1 MNTATPKRSLRSL
14 EKQLQQCLDGQLLED
29 CPIQVRCAIK
39 NADLLVLA
47 QHEEGVRPD
56 LHQTFKAIH
65 QAILSLSPEL
75 AGELR
80 LYLRV
85 FGQVQPYAYHAFKL
99 PQPLGEVRTDA
110 DDVNPLTAFA
120 WLEKLIEDHGNP
132 RSEIKPSPE
141 AELSADLVLTNENR
155 LALPPGDETIEN
167 NIENIE
173 NIENNGEL
181 VNLKG
186 IEEFPSG
193 LFNNSN
199 LIKAAQR
206 EKIKFQELPSW
217 WGQVSAYFF
226 LSVALCSV
234 GLYAFTR
241 PCVVGKCE
249 TIAQAQQEIS
259 EAQQILASA
268 KNAQQFA
275 QVQDKFNLAT
285 EQLKQIPVWSGKLME
300 ARRLLTRSETEATQ
314 IDRVM
319 TAMETGAT
327 AWKKAQTSPLPLEA
341 WREIELSWSKAIA
354 LLEEIPPGVTIY
366 PFAQKK
372 LSEYEA
378 NLQAIVQRAKQ
389 EEQAAETLEEIRI
402 KADLAYTRQ
411 GVATGLESWEGI
423 YDLWQE
429 TVNLIPKIPPSTMA
443 YVQLQDSVAEYR
455 KQLVNARQQQV
466 QENISQETYDLAI
479 AAAEQAQQLAE
490 QKQWSESLNRW
501 TDALTLAREV
511 PDNTFYSAKAQSL
524 VTSYTNARNEA
535 AVKLKTATI
544 LQKTQNDLKKLCNG
558 NPVVCEYTVTEDV
571 INVWLT
577 PAYVRHVKR
586 TALLA
591 DQKGDNKALVSIDQ
605 HLETLKVALQT
616 ISDNA
621 KIPLMLYDA
630 YGGLIGRHPKN

>member
-1 MNTATPKRSLRSL
+1 MNTATPKQSLRSL
-14 EKQLQQCLDGQLLED
+14 ENQLQQCLDAQLLD
-29 CPIQVRCAIK
+29 NFPIQVRCAIK

-56 LHQTFKAIH
+56 LQQTFKTIH
-65 QAILSLSPEL
+65 QAVLSLSPEL

-99 PQPLGEVRTDA
+99 PQPLGEVRSDAA
-110 DDVNPLTAFA
+110 DDVNPWATFA
-120 WLEKLIEDHGNP
+120 WLEKLIEAHGTP
-132 RSEIKPSPE
+132 RNASAPSSETKV
-141 AELSADLVLTNENR
+141 SADLVLTNENP
-155 LALPPGDETIEN
+155 LALPAGDETTE
-167 NIENIE
+167 
-173 NIENNGEL
+173 NGEL
-181 VNLKG
+181 RNLQG
-186 IEEFPSG
+186 IEEFSSG
-193 LFNNSN
+193 LFNDSK

-206 EKIKFQELPSW
+206 HKIKFPELSSW
-217 WGQVSAYFF
+217 WGQVSAYLF

-241 PCVVGKCE
+241 PCVLGKCE

-259 EAQQILASA
+259 EAQKILASA
-268 KNAQQFA
+268 KYAQQFA

-285 EQLKQIPVWSGKLME
+285 EQLKQVPVWSGKHQE

-314 IDRVM
+314 IERVM
-319 TAMETGAT
+319 TAMETGAA
-327 AWKKAQTSPLPLEA
+327 AWKKAQNSPLPLET

-354 LLEEIPPGVTIY
+354 LLEEIPPGSQLY

-378 NLQAIVQRAKQ
+378 NLQAIVQRVKQ
-389 EEQAAETLEEIRI
+389 EDQAAQTLKEIRI

-411 GVATGLESWEGI
+411 GVATGLESWQGI

-429 TVNLIPKIPPSTMA
+429 IVNLIPKIPPSTMA

-455 KQLVNARQQQV
+455 KQLVKARQQEV
-466 QENISQETYDLAI
+466 QEKISQETYELAI
-479 AAAEQAQQLAE
+479 AAAEEAQQLAE
-490 QKQWSESLNRW
+490 QQQWAQSRNRW

-511 PDNTFYSAKAQSL
+511 PENTFYSAKAQSL

-558 NPVVCEYTVTEDV
+558 NPVVCEYTVTEDL

-577 PAYVRHVKR
+577 SAYIRHVKL

>member
-14 EKQLQQCLDGQLLED
+14 ENQLQQCLDAQLLENF
-29 CPIQVRCAIK
+29 PIQVRCAIK

-56 LHQTFKAIH
+56 LQQTFKAIH

-110 DDVNPLTAFA
+110 DDVNPLAAFA
-120 WLEKLIEDHGNP
+120 WLEKLIEDRGSP
-132 RSEIKPSPE
+132 RNASAPSSE
-141 AELSADLVLTNENR
+141 AEVSADRVLTHENR
-155 LALPPGDETIEN
+155 LALPAADETIEN
-167 NIENIE
+167 NGEN
-173 NIENNGEL
+173 NENNGEL

-193 LFNNSN
+193 LFNDSN
-199 LIKAAQR
+199 LIKAVQR
-206 EKIKFQELPSW
+206 QKIKFQELPSW

-241 PCVVGKCE
+241 PCVLGKCE
-249 TIAQAQQEIS
+249 TIARAQQEIS

-268 KNAQQFA
+268 KYAQQFA
-275 QVQDKFNLAT
+275 PVQDKFNLAT
-285 EQLKQIPVWSGKLME
+285 EQLKQIPVWSGKHKE
-300 ARRLLTRSETEATQ
+300 ARRLLKSSETEATQ

-319 TAMETGAT
+319 TAMETGAA
-327 AWKKAQTSPLPLEA
+327 AWKKAQNSPLPLEA

-354 LLEEIPPGVTIY
+354 LLEEIPPGSQLY
-366 PFAQKK
+366 PFAQNK

-389 EEQAAETLEEIRI
+389 EEQAAETLAEIRI

-429 TVNLIPKIPPSTMA
+429 TVNLIPRIPPSTMA
-443 YVQLQDSVAEYR
+443 YIQLQDSVAEYR

-479 AAAEQAQQLAE
+479 AAAEQAQQLSE

-501 TDALTLAREV
+501 TDALTLAREI

-577 PAYVRHVKR
+577 PAYIRHVKR

-591 DQKGDNKALVSIDQ
+591 DQKGDNKALVGIDQ

-621 KIPLMLYDA
+621 KIPLVLYDA